1 MTDPV
6 SERIGRS
13 ELEVL
18 TRSGIPL
25 ILGGQTF
32 MVRPRS
38 IKSNRMWKVRVQ
50 GALSEKF
57 TSLDGISDVDGF
69 YGFLAESG
77 DVLIDLVIA
86 YDETNALP
94 DRAWIEDN
102 ASDHEI
108 LEALMVLLEQAF
120 PFFEIGRRVL
130 PGEIRTIILGRLIG
144 AALTSLS
151 LRSTNAPSPIG
162 GSKTPRRSK
171 TA

>member
-1 MTDPV
+1 
-6 SERIGRS
+6 
-13 ELEVL
+13 
-18 TRSGIPL
+18 
-25 ILGGQTF
+25 

-38 IKSNRMWKVRVQ
+38 IKSNRMWKDRVQ
-50 GALSEKF
+50 KALEEKF
-57 TSLDGISDVDGF
+57 GNLDAIADVDGL

-77 DVLIDLVIA
+77 DVLLDLVIA

-102 ASDHEI
+102 ASDHEV

-151 LRSTNAPSPIG
+151 LRSTSTQSPPG
-162 GSKTPRRSK
+162 ATPIRRRSK
-171 TA
+171 SA